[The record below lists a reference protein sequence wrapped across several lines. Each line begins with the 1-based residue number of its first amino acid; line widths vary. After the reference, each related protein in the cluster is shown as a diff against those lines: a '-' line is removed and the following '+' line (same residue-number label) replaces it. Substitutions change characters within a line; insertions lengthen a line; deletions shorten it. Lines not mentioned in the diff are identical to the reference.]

1 MIYLDLSCIWI
12 GRAWGPGAQAQ
23 SVLMLIVM
31 RETYMKRPLSEWVE
45 TAKRNFEFGM
55 LNFESV
61 AG

>member
-45 TAKRNFEFGM
+45 TAKLAAI
-55 LNFESV
+55 LNLEC
-61 AG
+61 

>member
-31 RETYMKRPLSEWVE
+31 RETYMKRPEA
-45 TAKRNFEFGM
+45 AKLAAIHN
-55 LNFESV
+55 
-61 AG
+61 A